1 MGQCTSEEQETRRS
15 NDRMVFKPS
24 AEDNSIKQQHSVKGW
39 GSSEDRTGRESYKAA
54 KRMLNDYLN
63 ENVDAS
69 QQSAPKSPK
78 SPNSEPRLLA
88 VSSSFSHSFRS
99 VCQEVVDALDKSG
112 DGAVSPWELQLMV
125 KHLDAQWSR
134 TPVDQVPMSDPT
146 IVHLTG
152 KSKEEIASYI
162 EMAYDEDWTRVFH
175 QFLGLGA
182 TNTFAKMVPGV
193 FKVVWPGGIRL
204 RHSPNQTDCL
214 TDIVQFSSQLLVSRF
229 DYSDDQREFAYVHEL
244 EAWLPSRFRAGEP
257 LIQRVGDLPEQLVVR
272 SPVVSLRETT
282 NWSAEAAIQEEELA
296 EEEQAKKEEGLGR
309 SENTKRQQHRAVDS
323 SDEDMGS
330 AAQDW
335 WKIKQQATALAAMPA
350 EEQAAA
356 LHAMGA
362 KDSAAVLG
370 VMTPAERAAAI
381 ASMPEEQPKQESEQK
396 GTAAAQ
402 QATDA
407 PSTST
412 NEQLEELLQ
421 EAEQQLTAAAET
433 DPSLKVHLQQ
443 DLKELQKK
451 IVLNNYDHYMFMG
464 MKQFM
469 RKAGVP
475 RTDVAACLGKYEL
488 WQLAQQHGCMLP
500 SEAVLC
506 Y

>member
-15 NDRMVFKPS
+15 NDRRVFKPS
-24 AEDNSIKQQHSVKGW
+24 AEDRSIKQQHSIKGC
-39 GSSEDRTGRESYKAA
+39 GSSADRTGRESYKAA
-54 KRMLNDYLN
+54 KRMLKDYMN

-69 QQSAPKSPK
+69 QQSAPKSPHL
-78 SPNSEPRLLA
+78 NSEPRLMA
-88 VSSSFSHSFRS
+88 VSSSFSHSFHS
-99 VCQEVVDALDKSG
+99 VCQEIVDALDKSG
-112 DGAVSPWELQLMV
+112 DGVVSPWELQLMV

-146 IVHLTG
+146 ILHLTG
-152 KSKEEIASYI
+152 KSKEEITSYI

-182 TNTFAKMVPGV
+182 TNTGAPKMAPGL

-204 RHSPNQTDCL
+204 RRSPNQTDCL
-214 TDIVQFSSQLLVSRF
+214 TDIVEYSSQLLVFRF
-229 DYSDDQREFAYVHEL
+229 EYSDDQREFAYVHEL
-244 EAWLPSRFRAGEP
+244 KAWLPSRFRAGEP
-257 LIQRVGDLPEQLVVR
+257 LIQRVGDLPEQLVVP

-296 EEEQAKKEEGLGR
+296 EEEQAKKEEELR
-309 SENTKRQQHRAVDS
+309 SSENTA
-323 SDEDMGS
+323 
-330 AAQDW
+330 
-335 WKIKQQATALAAMPA
+335 KQKLQL
-350 EEQAAA
+350 
-356 LHAMGA
+356 
-362 KDSAAVLG
+362 
-370 VMTPAERAAAI
+370 R
-381 ASMPEEQPKQESEQK
+381 QESEQK
-396 GTAAAQ
+396 DAAAEQ
-402 QATDA
+402 QTTDA
-407 PSTST
+407 PNTSST
-412 NEQLEELLQ
+412 EQLEELLQ
-421 EAEQQLTAAAET
+421 EAEQQLTAAADS

-451 IVLNNYDHYMFMG
+451 IVLNNYDHYKFMG

-475 RTDVAACLGKYEL
+475 RIDVDACLGKYEL
-488 WQLAQQHGCMLP
+488 WQLAQQHGCVLP